1 MSDALRVA
9 VVEDDAHYRSS
20 LEMLLSLEPGFRL
33 AGSHRQAATLLAEAG
48 AAGGS
53 LPWDVVLMDI
63 DLPAMSGIAATA
75 ALKRLRPQSTIVML
89 TAFED
94 PVRILAAIRAGAD
107 GYLLKRAGVAEILEQ
122 LRVVSSGGSPMTPG
136 IARSV
141 LDLMRADGGPAETP
155 SPGEPS
161 IVLSERER
169 AVLGALVRGLAY
181 KQVAAELDLS
191 IDTVR
196 TYIRRIYAKLQVHSA
211 TEAVARAVR
220 DRLTD

>member
-1 MSDALRVA
+1 MSEELRVA
-9 VVEDDAHYRSS
+9 VVEDDAHYRNS
-20 LEMLLSLEPGFRL
+20 LEMLLGLEPGFRL
-33 AGSHRQAATLLAEAG
+33 AGSHRQASTLLAEAARVG
-48 AAGGS
+48 AA

-63 DLPAMSGIAATA
+63 DLPAMSGIEATA
-75 ALKRLRPQSTIVML
+75 ALKRARPEATVVML

-107 GYLLKRAGVAEILEQ
+107 GYLLKRAGVSEILEQ
-122 LRVVSSGGSPMTPG
+122 LRVVTAGGSPMTPG

-141 LDLMRADGGPAETP
+141 LDLIRGDAPEETP
-155 SPGEPS
+155 S
-161 IVLSERER
+161 LSERER

-196 TYIRRIYAKLQVHSA
+196 TYIRRIYGKLQVHSA

-220 DRLTD
+220 DRLTE

>member
-1 MSDALRVA
+1 
-9 VVEDDAHYRSS
+9 
-20 LEMLLSLEPGFRL
+20 
-33 AGSHRQAATLLAEAG
+33 
-48 AAGGS
+48 
-53 LPWDVVLMDI
+53 
-63 DLPAMSGIAATA
+63 
-75 ALKRLRPQSTIVML
+75 ML

-94 PVRILAAIRAGAD
+94 PPRILAAIRAGAD

-122 LRVVSSGGSPMTPG
+122 LRVVASGGSPMTPG

-141 LDLMRADGGPAETP
+141 LDLVRAGTGP
-155 SPGEPS
+155 SPLETGPD
-161 IVLSERER
+161 LSERER

-181 KQVAAELDLS
+181 KQVAADLDLS

-220 DRLTD
+220 ERLTD